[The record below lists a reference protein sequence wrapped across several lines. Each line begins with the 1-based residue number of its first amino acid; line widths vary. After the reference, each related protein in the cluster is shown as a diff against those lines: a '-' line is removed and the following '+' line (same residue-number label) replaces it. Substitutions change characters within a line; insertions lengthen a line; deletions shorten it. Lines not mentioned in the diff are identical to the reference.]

1 MEGLTEEGM
10 KKLHEELA
18 KNLPEATLD
27 V

>member
-10 KKLHEELA
+10 NKLHEELA
-18 KNLPEATLD
+18 KSLPEAILD